1 LLAITESSKVCCFRV
16 GIAFALQ
23 PFMTTRRTSVTRS
36 RGRRVQSPAAALS
49 LTLTL
54 PGDEGGLTPS
64 LRSVLSAVFSRPRLE
79 LATLNLSL
87 HGKMMLDRIVSGL
100 RWPVETV
107 PSEVEWMRIVRE
119 LADAHS
125 QHSIADWKDKPETY
139 HRAAPP
145 LVPSARRT
153 VSWRGINCER
163 LSFDSGYEPPSD
175 EPGVERWL
183 GYENN
188 RTAHAWVLRHRG
200 RPRPWLV
207 CVHGY
212 GCGTQSLDFA
222 AFRVEWLY
230 RTLGLNVALP
240 VLPLH
245 GPRAHWW
252 RSGQG
257 FFGGDVLD
265 TLHAEAQAVWDVRR
279 LLSWIRKQGAPPVG
293 LYGLSLGG
301 YSASVVAALESDL
314 SCVIAGIP
322 ATDFIRLGLMHNS
335 PSYLRLAD
343 KCGLDWETIKSLYTV
358 ISPLHL
364 KPLIPKARRFIFAGR
379 GDCIVPAEHVHD
391 LWEHW
396 EHPEIN
402 WYDGSHLSF
411 FWESSVTP
419 FVHSALEATLL
430 NGAGRVGAGEA
441 ALQSLAS
448 E

>member
-1 LLAITESSKVCCFRV
+1 MA
-16 GIAFALQ
+16 A
-23 PFMTTRRTSVTRS
+23 RRTSARRS
-36 RGRRVQSPAAALS
+36 RSRLIQPPRAARS
-49 LTLTL
+49 LALTL
-54 PGDEGGLTPS
+54 PGEESGATSS
-64 LRSVLSAVFSRPRLE
+64 LRSALSAVFSRPPLGF
-79 LATLNLSL
+79 ASLNLSL

-107 PSEVEWMRIVRE
+107 PSEVEWMRIVGE
-119 LADAHS
+119 LADALR
-125 QHSIADWKDKPETY
+125 QHSISDWKDKPEAY

-145 LVPSARRT
+145 LEPLARRT

-175 EPGVERWL
+175 EPGSERWL

-212 GCGTQSLDFA
+212 GGGTQAMDFT
-222 AFRVEWLY
+222 AFRVDWLY

-245 GPRAHWW
+245 GARAHRWY
-252 RSGQG
+252 SGQG
-257 FFGGDVLD
+257 FFGGDVLN

-322 ATDFIRLGLMHNS
+322 ATDFTRLGLMHNS
-335 PSYLRLAD
+335 TSYLRLAET
-343 KCGLDWETIKSLYTV
+343 CGLDWEKIRSLYTV
-358 ISPLHL
+358 ISPLDL
-364 KPLIPKARRFIFAGR
+364 KPLVPKERRFIFAGR

-411 FWESSVTP
+411 LWESSVTP

-430 NGAGRVGAGEA
+430 NGAGSVGAGEA
-441 ALQSLAS
+441 PLQSLVS
-448 E
+448 